1 VLFLE
6 LLLFFQIFKG
16 FIMID
21 NNQND
26 GLVEYV
32 LEQMFYNETWLSVA
46 FVVDGVMILWV
57 AHHFFGL
64 NIFQLLGK

>member
-1 VLFLE
+1 MVE
-6 LLLFFQIFKG
+6 
-16 FIMID
+16 

-32 LEQMFYNETWLSVA
+32 LEQMLYNETWLSVV
-46 FVVDGVMILWV
+46 FVVDSAMILWV
-57 AHHFFGL
+57 AHRFFGF

>member
-1 VLFLE
+1 MV
-6 LLLFFQIFKG
+6 
-16 FIMID
+16 D

-32 LEQMFYNETWLSVA
+32 LEQILYNESWLSVV
-46 FVVDGVMILWV
+46 FVIDSAMVLWV
-57 AHHFFGL
+57 AHYFFGL

>member
-1 VLFLE
+1 MV
-6 LLLFFQIFKG
+6 
-16 FIMID
+16 D

-32 LEQMFYNETWLSVA
+32 LEQMLYNETWLSVV
-46 FVVDGVMILWV
+46 FVVDSAMVLWA
-57 AHHFFGL
+57 AHYFFGL

>member
-1 VLFLE
+1 MVE
-6 LLLFFQIFKG
+6 
-16 FIMID
+16 

-32 LEQMFYNETWLSVA
+32 LEQMLYNETWLSV
-46 FVVDGVMILWV
+46 VLMVDGAMVLWV

-64 NIFQLLGK
+64 NIFQLFGK